1 MCRGDIRVIAGNA
14 NRSLAE
20 DIAKHLEIDL
30 CETVIDTFADGEV
43 SAKIS
48 ESVRG
53 QDVFVI
59 QSTSKP
65 VNDNLMELLVLI
77 DALKRASAGRIN
89 AVIPYYGYA
98 RQDRKAKPR
107 EPITAKLVAD
117 MLTVAGAHRII
128 TVDLHADQIQGFFN
142 IPVDHLTGVKV
153 IAKYMKDKIGD
164 NEEDFVILSP
174 DMGGVT
180 RARKLAEYLKL
191 PIAIIEKR
199 RPKPN
204 QSEVMNIIGDIDGKN
219 CIMIDD
225 MIDTGGTI
233 CQAAEA
239 LKERGAKDIYG
250 SATHGVLSN
259 GAEDRLQNSVMKE
272 FIITDTIEQ
281 LPENRR
287 DKIKILPIGSLVAQC
302 IKRVHTENSVSEM
315 FD

>member
-1 MCRGDIRVIAGNA
+1 MFRGDIRLIAGNS
-14 NRSLAE
+14 NKGLAE
-20 DIAKHLEIDL
+20 DIGKHLGMPL
-30 CETVIDTFADGEV
+30 CKSSISNFADGEV
-43 SAKIS
+43 SLKIS

-65 VNDNLMELLVLI
+65 VNDNLMELLVMI

-98 RQDRKAKPR
+98 RQDRKAKAR

-117 MLTVAGAHRII
+117 MLTVAGADRVV

-142 IPVDHLTGVKV
+142 IPVDHLTSVKL
-153 IAKYMKDKIGD
+153 IADYLKDRVEG
-164 NEEDFVILSP
+164 NEEDYVIVSP

-180 RARKLAEYLKL
+180 RSRRLAEILKL

-199 RPKPN
+199 RPRAN
-204 QSEVMNIIGDIDGKN
+204 ESEVMNIIGEIEGKH

-233 CQAAEA
+233 CQAAQA
-239 LKERGAKDIYG
+239 LKDRGAKNIYG

-259 GAEDRLQNSVMKE
+259 GAEDRIQNSVMTE

-281 LPENRR
+281 TPENRR
-287 DKIKILPIGSLVAQC
+287 EKITILPIGELIAQC
-302 IKRVHTENSVSEM
+302 IERVHNESSVSEL

>member
-14 NRSLAE
+14 NRPLAE
-20 DIAKHLEIDL
+20 DIAKHLEIEL

-117 MLTVAGAHRII
+117 MLTVAGAHRVI

-153 IAKYMKDKIGD
+153 IANYMKDKIGD